1 MGARL
6 LIGPRWWK
14 NPVHTDHCQ
23 ARIMWGDG
31 ECECSALPRMYKV
44 HDEVT
49 FIIPRNPTFDL
60 EELERLLR
68 PNDPQWYRA
77 MIWGD
82 WDPPTEEQLRKAY
95 NSDRIAK
102 KNRDFA
108 RTFGRPPAEL
118 RGILSPNAPCPH
130 PTEKLQYAGAG
141 MVACG
146 VCGKIVGL
154 K

>member
-49 FIIPRNPTFDL
+49 FIIPRNPHFDL
-60 EELERLLR
+60 EELEKLLR

-82 WDPPTEEQLRKAY
+82 WDPPTEEEM
-95 NSDRIAK
+95 
-102 KNRDFA
+102 F
-108 RTFGRPPAEL
+108 L
-118 RGILSPNAPCPH
+118 RGMSPKPLMARQKTFSELSDILHPCPH
-130 PTEKLQYAGAG
+130 PHLQLQYVGAG